1 MAERGGCGVRGC
13 HREGGRRLTKDSDSE
28 VGCVYCVVV
37 RPKRFTMDWRMHTAV
52 ISRSSSSL
60 HKISLL
66 RETEKNVHV
75 YAYVHENGVGSKK
88 FGGGLVGWLKGRE
101 LQSVMRSFARS
112 MSGRWTTE
120 CRPSARARS
129 TASWCLQR
137 RAVSLP
143 MTS

>member
-1 MAERGGCGVRGC
+1 MRGC

-88 FGGGLVGWLKGRE
+88 FGGGIGWLVEGEGTSKCHEEFCEIDVGKMDNRVSSE
-101 LQSVMRSFARS
+101 
-112 MSGRWTTE
+112 
-120 CRPSARARS
+120 RAREIHGELVFAAKS
-129 TASWCLQR
+129 GFLADDVVEKTL
-137 RAVSLP
+137 
-143 MTS
+143 T